1 MNGLHDQRRV
11 PAGNRWHSSF
21 TPKEPHMPY
30 SIVTRRNQYCVIKD
44 DDGRVMGCHPT
55 REQAQAQLT
64 ALNLAERR
72 YRLEVLP

>member
-1 MNGLHDQRRV
+1 MTSGECQRET
-11 PAGNRWHSSF
+11 AGIRRSRGA
-21 TPKEPHMPY
+21 TMPY
-30 SIVTRRNQYCVIKD
+30 SIVNRRNQYCVIKD

-64 ALNLAERR
+64 ALNIAERR

>member
-1 MNGLHDQRRV
+1 MRDLYDQRRT
-11 PAGNRWHSSF
+11 PADSKTLAFVVTQGA
-21 TPKEPHMPY
+21 TMPY

-44 DDGRVMGCHPT
+44 DDGRIMGCHPT

-64 ALNLAERR
+64 ALNIAERR

>member
-1 MNGLHDQRRV
+1 MTSGECQRET
-11 PAGNRWHSSF
+11 AGTSRY
-21 TPKEPHMPY
+21 PQGAPMPY

-64 ALNLAERR
+64 ALNIAERR